1 MNYIINSLVVIM
13 ILLTPSWAGKPEEVK
28 KEAVPA
34 FSATPGKAIKIS
46 PSSEGAKQPE
56 DTLFYYNMV
65 DYNAIGLQAGGTFEA
80 AIRLTPDELTP
91 YNNWKLVK
99 VRFYHHEAVSHSGQ
113 IKIYAHGTSSQ
124 PGAVITTE
132 PYTAPSSGWITV
144 TLSNPVTINASQDL
158 WVSVEITHSA
168 GQYPISVDQGPAVAG
183 KGDFVYAA
191 SLGWGELAS
200 YGLNYN
206 WNIEAIVQL
215 PGDPLDPLPPSNL
228 TAYSDYTTPTSITL
242 NWTDPTTRVN
252 GNPIGNFVIQI
263 YRTSE
268 LNPAETLFI
277 AEVNP
282 GIQTYTDNGLTD
294 GVRYTYPVRTR
305 TTDDDSTSVFVSAS
319 WYAGGDPWP
328 APPTLTAVNVLNA
341 MGDTVEVVGTAP
353 STQRDGTPLDDL
365 AGINI
370 YVNNTL
376 VHTYNFTTPGGQFRD
391 TIAVAPGLITVYA
404 TAIDNETPVHESE
417 PSNSITLVTNVHM
430 GGPDGYGYTFIDSD
444 VSGGPS
450 FIWYDASAGQTIT
463 LGDDQSVA
471 ITLPFTFPF
480 YDLNLTSINLC
491 SNGFLSTSTA
501 TSYTNQDLPY
511 ATIPY
516 IIAFFWDDLNP
527 TLSGGTIKYLAT
539 PNYAVIHFNN
549 VQHYGGTGTYDM
561 QVILYPNG
569 DIAMSYQTVSGLLNS
584 STIGIQGN
592 GGANNWY
599 LKYTYNGNPT
609 VVHNNLTIY
618 WRRPVRSH
626 DLSIGPIIVPQ
637 AVMQLTPMNPT
648 VVVRNFGESTEN
660 NIDVEFLI
668 RKGNNTVYAET
679 LTIASI
685 DPGIVDTLVFPE
697 FNPAQ
702 DGLDYYA
709 QATILFSDDDLT
721 NNTVSMNFAILQNF
735 IDFEADNGGFSTD
748 AGTGWE
754 WGIPT
759 SGPGSAHSGNKCW
772 ATVLGGDYPNNA
784 NWSLYSPLFVATTDA
799 PSFAFFHWYN
809 MEAYTTTAYDGGNV
823 SVKVN
828 DGSYQL
834 VAPRGGYNWSS
845 VVGLGEPGFSGA
857 TSGWELVIFDLPM
870 VHQGDVFRIRFR
882 FGSDGSVT
890 RPGWYIDDF
899 ILSGFEVSSIE
910 EGHSG
915 YRALVK
921 NVMRGRIEFSI
932 NAAGARDAE
941 ISLYDVSGR
950 EVAQIFKGNLKAGIN
965 EFRFNSRLPEGVY
978 FLKVR
983 VGDESST
990 HKILLIK

>member
-1 MNYIINSLVVIM
+1 MVNSLIVVM

-28 KEAVPA
+28 KEVLPI
-34 FSATPGKAIKIS
+34 FSTTPGKAIRIS
-46 PSSEGAKQPE
+46 PSSRGAKQPE

-65 DYNAIGLQAGGTFEA
+65 DYDAIGLTQGGTFEA
-80 AIRLTPDELTP
+80 AIRLTPTELSP
-91 YNNWKLVK
+91 YSNWKLVK

-113 IKIYAHGTSSQ
+113 IKIYAQGTSSQ

-144 TLSNPVTINASQDL
+144 TLTNPVTIDASQDL

-168 GQYPISVDQGPAVAG
+168 QQYPISVDQGPAVVG

-191 SLGWGELAS
+191 SLGWGELVN
-200 YGLNYN
+200 YNLNYN

-268 LNPAETLFI
+268 LNPAETLLV

-282 GIQTYTDNGLTD
+282 GIQTYADTGLTD

-305 TTDDDSTSVFVSAS
+305 TTDDDSTSVFVSVS

-391 TIAVAPGLITVYA
+391 TVAVTPGLITVYA

-430 GGPDGYGYTFIDSD
+430 GGPDGYGYIFIDSD

-450 FIWYDASAGQTIT
+450 FIWYDASSGQTIT
-463 LGDDQSVA
+463 LGDDQSIA
-471 ITLPFTFPF
+471 ITLPFSFPF
-480 YDLNLTSINLC
+480 YDLNLTSIFLC

-501 TSYTNQDLPY
+501 TTFTNSDLPY

-527 TLSGGTIKYLAT
+527 TLGGTIKYLAT
-539 PNYAVIHFNN
+539 PQYAVIHFNN
-549 VQHYGGTGTYDM
+549 IQHYGGTGTYDM

-626 DLSIGPIIVPQ
+626 DLSIGPILVPQ
-637 AVMQLTPMNPT
+637 TVMQLNPMNPT
-648 VVVRNFGESTEN
+648 VVVRNVGESMEN
-660 NIDVEFLI
+660 NVDVEFLI

-697 FNPAQ
+697 FNPTE

-709 QATILFSDDDLT
+709 QATILNSDDDST
-721 NNTVSMNFAILQNF
+721 NNTVSMNFAIVLNF
-735 IDFEADNGGFSTD
+735 INFESDNGGFSPD

-759 SGPGSAHSGNKCW
+759 SGPGSAHSGSKCW

-809 MEAYTTTAYDGGNV
+809 MEAYTTNAYDGGNI

-834 VAPRGGYNWSS
+834 ITPRGGYNYSS
-845 VVGLGEPGFSGA
+845 VYGLGEAGFSG
-857 TSGWELVIFDLPM
+857 TTPGWEFVVFDLPM
-870 VHQGDVFRIRFR
+870 VQQGDVFRIRFR
-882 FGSDGSVT
+882 FGSDASIT

-899 ILSGFEVSSIE
+899 IVSGFEVSSIE

-915 YRALVK
+915 YHALVN

-932 NAAGARDAE
+932 NAAGAQDAE
-941 ISLYDVSGR
+941 VSLYDVSGR

-965 EFRFNSRLPEGVY
+965 EFRFNSKLPEGIY

>member
-1 MNYIINSLVVIM
+1 
-13 ILLTPSWAGKPEEVK
+13 
-28 KEAVPA
+28 
-34 FSATPGKAIKIS
+34 
-46 PSSEGAKQPE
+46 
-56 DTLFYYNMV
+56 
-65 DYNAIGLQAGGTFEA
+65 
-80 AIRLTPDELTP
+80 
-91 YNNWKLVK
+91 
-99 VRFYHHEAVSHSGQ
+99 
-113 IKIYAHGTSSQ
+113 
-124 PGAVITTE
+124 
-132 PYTAPSSGWITV
+132 
-144 TLSNPVTINASQDL
+144 
-158 WVSVEITHSA
+158 
-168 GQYPISVDQGPAVAG
+168 VDQGPAVVG

-191 SLGWGELAS
+191 SLGWGELVN
-200 YGLNYN
+200 YNLNYN

-215 PGDPLDPLPPSNL
+215 PGDLLDPLPPSNL

-252 GNPIGNFVIQI
+252 GNPIGNFMIQI

-268 LNPAETLFI
+268 LNPAETLLV

-282 GIQTYTDNGLTD
+282 GIQTYADTGLTD

-305 TTDDDSTSVFVSAS
+305 TTDDDSTSVFVSVS

-391 TIAVAPGLITVYA
+391 TVAVTPGLITVYA

-430 GGPDGYGYTFIDSD
+430 GGPDGYGYIFIDSD

-450 FIWYDASAGQTIT
+450 FIWYDASSGQTIT
-463 LGDDQSVA
+463 LGDDQSIA
-471 ITLPFTFPF
+471 ITLPFSFPF
-480 YDLNLTSINLC
+480 YDLNLTSIFLC

-501 TSYTNQDLPY
+501 TTFTNSDLPY

-527 TLSGGTIKYLAT
+527 TLGGTIKYLAT
-539 PNYAVIHFNN
+539 PQYAVIHFNN
-549 VQHYGGTGTYDM
+549 IQHYGGTGTYDM

-626 DLSIGPIIVPQ
+626 DLSIGPILVPQ
-637 AVMQLTPMNPT
+637 TVMQLNPMNPT
-648 VVVRNFGESTEN
+648 VVVRNVGESMEN
-660 NIDVEFLI
+660 NVDVEFLI

-697 FNPAQ
+697 FNPTE

-709 QATILFSDDDLT
+709 QATILNSDDDST
-721 NNTVSMNFAILQNF
+721 NNTVSMNFAIVLNF
-735 IDFEADNGGFSTD
+735 INFESDNGGFSPD

-759 SGPGSAHSGNKCW
+759 SGPGSAHSGSKCW

-809 MEAYTTTAYDGGNV
+809 MEAYTTNAYDGGNI

-834 VAPRGGYNWSS
+834 ITPRGGYNYSS
-845 VVGLGEPGFSGA
+845 VYGLGEAGFSG
-857 TSGWELVIFDLPM
+857 TTPGWEFVVFDLPM
-870 VHQGDVFRIRFR
+870 VQQGDVFRIRFR
-882 FGSDGSVT
+882 FGSDASIT

-899 ILSGFEVSSIE
+899 IVSGFEVSSIE

-915 YRALVK
+915 YHALVN

-932 NAAGARDAE
+932 NAAGAQDAE
-941 ISLYDVSGR
+941 VSLYDVSGR

-965 EFRFNSRLPEGVY
+965 EFRFNSKLPEGIY